1 MSFAANLKRLVPQI
15 AAQRESCPQSR
26 DQLCISFP
34 IAALSS
40 QSHLPSQVLLPATCV
55 FLVGE
60 EEDGVVPVRPHFLAI
75 LTIRIYISEHLKNF
89 HLEVVGVQSKAGN
102 QLDPYASWVLD

>member
-1 MSFAANLKRLVPQI
+1 MSPAHSPEI
-15 AAQRESCPQSR
+15 SCA
-26 DQLCISFP
+26 FP

-75 LTIRIYISEHLKNF
+75 LTICIYISEHLKNF

>member
-1 MSFAANLKRLVPQI
+1 MSPAHSPEI
-15 AAQRESCPQSR
+15 SCV
-26 DQLCISFP
+26 FP

-40 QSHLPSQVLLPATCV
+40 QSHLPSQVLLLATCV

-60 EEDGVVPVRPHFLAI
+60 EEDGVVPVKPHFMAV
-75 LTIRIYISEHLKNF
+75 LTICIYISEHLKNF
-89 HLEVVGVQSKAGN
+89 QLEVVGVQSKAGN